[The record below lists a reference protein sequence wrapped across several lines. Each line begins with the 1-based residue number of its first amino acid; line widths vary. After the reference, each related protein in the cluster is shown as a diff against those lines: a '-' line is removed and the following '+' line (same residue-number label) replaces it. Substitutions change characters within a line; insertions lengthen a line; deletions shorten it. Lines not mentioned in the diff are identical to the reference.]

1 MLSQSPF
8 FYGYQ
13 LFDEPFM
20 LLSNAF
26 LRYSEG
32 DTELIFLKIR
42 LKYSL
47 SVKPTICVFEKLSNL
62 TQQAGFQPFEYEG

>member
-1 MLSQSPF
+1 MLSQPPF
-8 FYGYQ
+8 FYGYK

-32 DTELIFLKIR
+32 DTELIFLKMR

-47 SVKPTICVFEKLSNL
+47 SVKPTIC
-62 TQQAGFQPFEYEG
+62 AI